1 MVLDILFL
9 VSNMDVVLLMVCLLD
24 QCLRISFVVLV
35 VENLVVD
42 IVLAPDMDVDSSR
55 CGGIEK
61 RTLLV
66 HVVFVV
72 IVI

>member
-1 MVLDILFL
+1 M
-9 VSNMDVVLLMVCLLD
+9 
-24 QCLRISFVVLV
+24 VLV

-42 IVLAPDMDVDSSR
+42 MVLAPDMDADSSR
-55 CGGIEK
+55 CGGIQEK